1 MANYDINK
9 APSLQKKYGHY
20 PLQIFSNTEVQPNS
34 KHWIPFGFP
43 VYVLDALLQ
52 SGKIINNKWEY
63 FSKIIIYLGRSPNH
77 GQNVALV
84 LDCITGLVSTQ
95 FHVIF
100 DPIFYTIKKD

>member
-63 FSKIIIYLGRSPNH
+63 FFKNYN
-77 GQNVALV
+77 
-84 LDCITGLVSTQ
+84 
-95 FHVIF
+95 IF
-100 DPIFYTIKKD
+100 GPIPKSRTECGSCVRLHHWISINTISRDI